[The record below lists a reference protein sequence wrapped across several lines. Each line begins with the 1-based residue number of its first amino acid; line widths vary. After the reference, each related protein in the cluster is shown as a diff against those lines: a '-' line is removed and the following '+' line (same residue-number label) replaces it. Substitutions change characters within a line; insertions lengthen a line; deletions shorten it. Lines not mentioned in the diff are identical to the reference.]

1 MAQKFF
7 LSPDQLGSFFK
18 KKLADPETVFVFST
32 DVVMNSWIDW
42 AIIHPEKSG
51 SDALPLERF
60 MAWDKFKGEAVRA
73 KEEGKS
79 SIPSILRKFFVRSL
93 IAENAACPD
102 TAPLFKKII
111 NPDYRREASSFT
123 DWIAKML
130 PSLKLWHDKITA
142 AKNYSP
148 DEEDADY
155 LALYDRYSNF
165 LEKHNLFEPSWIEPD
180 FSSDGKKY
188 IIFYPEILSDYAD
201 YINIFE
207 SCPEIT
213 IVSLPENQADAKA
226 DQNQILCN
234 KYSDSRKELRRTIL
248 QIRKLAREVSWDQIT
263 LNVPD
268 LETYRPYLERELTKY
283 CVPFVIRAG
292 YPLIKNTAG
301 QVFAEIQKCYASDFS
316 YDSVRALILDEYIP
330 WKEEFSQVRQN
341 LIRAG
346 NELRCICGF
355 DEKTSDGSKS
365 FTEHFDSW
373 ESALSLTGSENTREL
388 DFYRSLKA
396 DISAICK
403 SSGFSQVHA
412 AWLIFRDKY
421 LSPGEF
427 SESANAIIG
436 RCITELNKLIEIEES
451 FCTGPDASLKITNH
465 FDFFISEL
473 NGKTYTP
480 QNKKTGVQVYP
491 YKLTAG
497 AAFNHQFVIDSNQN
511 NLEIQYHR
519 LGFLNAEKRRA
530 LGLEDDDK
538 KFNASRAFIRLY
550 AATNDAK
557 SIYFS
562 FAEESFAG
570 FAICHNALKEVNAT
584 NEDLDEEDFILAE
597 KNYMLGK
604 SPADGNQTLRLSVAQ
619 KKQINWWQFFNAPEE
634 DAQEYQPGEI
644 LKEKIRQVLIEKRE
658 KNLEEKD
665 GKIIITQ
672 SDMKNFFPCP
682 RKWIFSNVIKLK
694 EDSLDTDLMGPFDMG
709 TINHK
714 ILELFMKDYLKSQE
728 PLPTATEGNFENE
741 EQIRGRVK
749 EYSQKAI
756 SWSGQAYSK
765 SPLTRKMLTSQL
777 DGIANHIMDFLHA
790 FLQANI
796 PPANISTRSKTP
808 GYGGCRVKGVEL
820 NLSAQNPD
828 ADYNYYGTLDLLLTS
843 ASQNTDATGWTI
855 IDYKN
860 TKIPTA
866 KSITLDDEGK
876 LGNFQMPMYI
886 SLIKNNKSTGE
897 IDLARFYSIKDA
909 STTAAIDRCTKE
921 KNEEDFEPVMDAFKN
936 YSKSF
941 ADAVKEGRLSP
952 DSSHV
957 DIYKDCISCSFK
969 SVCRYNY
976 EVSKRVMQKST
987 DLNGLPQETE

>member
-1 MAQKFF
+1 MAKKFF
-7 LSPDQLGSFFK
+7 LSPNELSPFFK
-18 KKLADPETVFVFST
+18 KELANPNSVFVFST

-42 AIIHPEKSG
+42 CITHPQESG
-51 SDALPLERF
+51 TDAVPLERF

-93 IAENAACPD
+93 IAENAASPNN
-102 TAPLFKKII
+102 APILKKII
-111 NPDYRREASSFT
+111 NPKYKKDAISFT

-130 PSLKLWHDKITA
+130 PSLKLWHDKIST
-142 AKNYSP
+142 AKNYTL
-148 DEEDADY
+148 DEEDADF
-155 LALYDRYSNF
+155 LELYKRYSAF
-165 LEKHNLFEPSWIEPD
+165 LEKHELFEPSWIEPD
-180 FSSDGKKY
+180 FSSEGKNY
-188 IIFYPEILSDYAD
+188 IIFYPEILGDYAD

-207 SCPEIT
+207 NCPEIT
-213 IVSLPENQADAKA
+213 IVNLPPLTAEETANET
-226 DQNQILCN
+226 NQILCN

-248 QIRKLAREVSWDQIT
+248 QIRELAKEVGWNEIT

-292 YPLIKNTAG
+292 YSLIKNTAG
-301 QVFAEIQKCYASDFS
+301 QIFAEIQNCYNSEFS

-330 WKEEFSQVRQN
+330 WKEEYSEARQN

-355 DEKTSDGSKS
+355 DEKRENGYI
-365 FTEHFDSW
+365 EHFDSW
-373 ESALSLTGSENTREL
+373 ESALSLTSNENYREL
-388 DFYRSLKA
+388 DFYRKLKH

-403 SSGFSQVHA
+403 ATSFSAVHS
-412 AWLIFRDKY
+412 AWIIFRDKY
-421 LSPGEF
+421 LSLGEF
-427 SESANAIIG
+427 SENANAIIG

-451 FCTGPDASLKITNH
+451 YCTSENAALKITNH
-465 FDFFISEL
+465 FDFYITEL
-473 NGKTYTP
+473 NSKTYTP
-480 QNKKTGVQVYP
+480 QDKKTGVQVYP

-497 AAFNHQFVIDSNQN
+497 ASFNHQFVIDSNQH
-511 NLEIQYHR
+511 NLEIQYPR
-519 LGFLNAEKRRA
+519 LAFLNAEKRRT
-530 LGLEDDDK
+530 LGLDEDDK

-550 AATNDAK
+550 DSLNDDK
-557 SIYFS
+557 TVYFS

-570 FAICHNALKEVNAT
+570 FAICHNALKEVKASND
-584 NEDLDEEDFILAE
+584 ELDKEDFILAE

-604 SPADGNQTLRLSVAQ
+604 SSAEENSTLKLSAAQ
-619 KKQINWWQFFNAPEE
+619 KKQINWWQFFNSPEE
-634 DAQEYQPGEI
+634 DAEEYQPGEI
-644 LKEKIRQVLIEKRE
+644 LKEKINEVLIENRE

-665 GKIIITQ
+665 GKIIISQ
-672 SDMKNFFPCP
+672 SDMRNFFPCH
-682 RKWIFSNVIKLK
+682 RKWLFSNVINLK

-714 ILELFMKDYLKSQE
+714 ILELFMQDYLKSQE
-728 PLPTATEGNFENE
+728 PLPTAVEGTFENE
-741 EQIRGRVK
+741 DQIRARIK

-756 SWSGQAYSK
+756 SCNTEDYSK
-765 SPLTRKMLTSQL
+765 CPLTQIMLTSQL
-777 DGIANHIMDFLHA
+777 DGIANHIMDFLHG

-796 PPANISTRSKTP
+796 PPEKFNKSSKTQ
-808 GYGGCRVKGVEL
+808 GYGGCMVKGVEL
-820 NLSAQNPD
+820 KLSAQNPD

-843 ASQNTDATGWTI
+843 ATQNTDATGWTI

-866 KSITLDDEGK
+866 KSIMLDDEGK

-886 SLIKNNKSTGE
+886 SLIKKTKSTGE
-897 IDLARFYSIKDA
+897 IDVARFYSIKGD
-909 STTAAIDRCTKE
+909 SSSPAIDRYTDGKQ
-921 KNEEDFEPVMDAFKN
+921 EDDFKPVLDAFKE
-936 YSKSF
+936 YSEKF
-941 ADAVKEGRLSP
+941 ADDVYSGSLAP
-952 DSSHV
+952 DSQQV

-976 EVSKRVMQKST
+976 EVSKRTMST
-987 DLNGLPQETE
+987 RQEND

>member
-1 MAQKFF
+1 MAKKFF
-7 LSPDQLGSFFK
+7 LSPDELSSFFK
-18 KKLADPETVFVFST
+18 KELANPDTVFVFST

-42 AIIHPEKSG
+42 CITHPEESG
-51 SDALPLERF
+51 TDAVPLERF

-73 KEEGKS
+73 KEEGKA

-93 IAENAACPD
+93 IAENADSPD
-102 TAPLFKKII
+102 EAPIFKKII
-111 NPDYRREASSFT
+111 NPKYKKEATSFT

-130 PSLKLWHDKITA
+130 PSLKLWHDKISS
-142 AKNYSP
+142 AKNYTP

-155 LALYDRYSNF
+155 LELYKRYSDF
-165 LEKHNLFEPSWIEPD
+165 LEKHELFEPSWIEPD

-188 IIFYPEILSDYAD
+188 IIFYPEILGDYAD

-207 SCPEIT
+207 TCPEIT
-213 IVSLPENQADAKA
+213 IVNLPELAPESASNEAE
-226 DQNQILCN
+226 QILCN

-248 QIRKLAREVSWDQIT
+248 QIRKLAKEVSWNEIS

-268 LETYRPYLERELTKY
+268 LETYRPYLERELSKY

-301 QVFAEIQKCYASDFS
+301 QVFAEIQNCYNSDFS

-330 WKEEFSQVRQN
+330 WQEDFSEVRQN

-373 ESALSLTGSENTREL
+373 ESALSLTSNENTREL
-388 DFYRSLKA
+388 DFYRSLKN
-396 DISAICK
+396 DINAICK
-403 SSGFSQVHA
+403 ANSFSAVHA
-412 AWLIFRDKY
+412 AWIIFRDKY
-421 LSPGEF
+421 LSLGEF
-427 SESANAIIG
+427 SENANAIIG

-451 FCTGPDASLKITNH
+451 FCTGENAALKITNH
-465 FDFFISEL
+465 FDFFITEL
-473 NGKTYTP
+473 NSKTYTP
-480 QNKKTGVQVYP
+480 QDKKTGLQVYP

-550 AATNDAK
+550 NASNDDK
-557 SIYFS
+557 TIYFS

-570 FAICHNALKEVNAT
+570 FAICHNVLKEVKASNKA
-584 NEDLDEEDFILAE
+584 LDDEDFILAE
-597 KNYMLGK
+597 KDYMLGRNLY
-604 SPADGNQTLRLSVAQ
+604 GENQHLKLSAAQ
-619 KKQINWWQFFNAPEE
+619 KKQINWWQFFNSPKE
-634 DAQEYQPGEI
+634 DAQEYQQGQI
-644 LKEKIRQVLIEKRE
+644 IKEKINEVLIENRE
-658 KNLEEKD
+658 KNFAEKD
-665 GKIIITQ
+665 GKIVITQ
-672 SDMKNFFPCP
+672 SDMKNFFPCH
-682 RKWIFSNVIKLK
+682 RKWLFSNVIKLK
-694 EDSLDTDLMGPFDMG
+694 EDSLDTDLIGPFDMG

-728 PLPTATEGNFENE
+728 PLPTATDGAFENDE
-741 EQIRGRVK
+741 EIRTRIK

-756 SWSGQAYSK
+756 SWSSESYSK
-765 SPLTRKMLTSQL
+765 SPLTQKMLNSQL
-777 DGIANHIMDFLHA
+777 DGIANHIMDFLHS
-790 FLQANI
+790 FLQANL
-796 PPANISTRSKTP
+796 PPASISTRSKTQ
-808 GYGGCRVKGVEL
+808 GYGGCLVKGVEL

-828 ADYNYYGTLDLLLTS
+828 ADYNYFGTLDLLLAS
-843 ASQNTDATGWTI
+843 ATQNTDATGWTI

-860 TKIPTA
+860 TAIPST
-866 KSITLDDEGK
+866 KSIVLDDDGK

-886 SLIKNNKSTGE
+886 SLIHKNKSAGE
-897 IDLARFYSIKDA
+897 IDVARFYSIKDA
-909 STTAAIDRCTKE
+909 STSAAIDRFTKE
-921 KNEEDFEPVMDAFKN
+921 KEEKDFEPVLETFEE
-936 YSKSF
+936 YSKNF
-941 ADAVKEGRLSP
+941 ADDVNSGKLAP
-952 DSSHV
+952 DSNQV
-957 DIYKDCISCSFK
+957 DIYKDCISCAFK

-976 EVSKRVMQKST
+976 EVSKHTMR
-987 DLNGLPQETE
+987 

>member
-1 MAQKFF
+1 MAKKVAFA
-7 LSPDQLGSFFK
+7 PEKLGDFFK
-18 KKLADPETVFVFST
+18 SELAKKDSVFVFPT
-32 DVVMNSWIDW
+32 DVVKNSWIDW
-42 AIIHPEKSG
+42 CVTHPEESG
-51 SDALPLERF
+51 TDALPLERF

-73 KEEGKS
+73 KEEGKA

-93 IAENAACPD
+93 IAENAASPD
-102 TAPLFKKII
+102 QAPIFKKII
-111 NPDYRREASSFT
+111 NPDYRREAGSFT

-130 PSLKLWHDKITA
+130 PSLKLWKDKITKA
-142 AKNYSP
+142 EASGYKL
-148 DEEDADY
+148 DEEDKDFMT
-155 LALYDRYSNF
+155 LYERYSEF
-165 LEKHNLFEPSWIEPD
+165 LENHDLFEPSWIEPD
-180 FSSDGKKY
+180 FSSNGKNY
-188 IIFYPEILSDYAD
+188 IIFYPEILEDYAD

-207 SCPEIT
+207 KCPEIT
-213 IVSLPENQADAKA
+213 IINLPELAPEAFSNEE
-226 DQNQILCN
+226 NQILCN

-248 QIRKLAREVSWDQIT
+248 EIRKLAEEVSWNEIT

-301 QVFAEIQKCYASDFS
+301 QVFAEIQKCYDSDFS

-330 WKEEFSQVRQN
+330 WKEDFSEVRQN

-355 DEKTSDGSKS
+355 DEKTAEGIK
-365 FTEHFDSW
+365 HFDSW
-373 ESALSLTGSENTREL
+373 ESALTLTSNENAREL

-403 SSGFSQVHA
+403 AGSFSAVHA
-412 AWLIFRDKY
+412 AWIIFRDKY
-421 LSPGEF
+421 LSLGEF
-427 SESANAIIG
+427 SENANAIIG

-451 FCTGPDASLKITNH
+451 FCTGENAALKITNH

-480 QNKKTGVQVYP
+480 QDKKTGLQVYP

-497 AAFNHQFVIDSNQN
+497 AAFNHQFIIDSNQN

-538 KFNASRAFIRLY
+538 KFNASRSFIRLY
-550 AATNDAK
+550 NASNDDK
-557 SIYFS
+557 TIYFS

-570 FAICHNALKEVNAT
+570 YAICHNALKEVKAA
-584 NEDLDEEDFILAE
+584 NEELDDKDFILSE
-597 KNYMLGK
+597 KAYMLGRSQAGENPPLK
-604 SPADGNQTLRLSVAQ
+604 LSAAQ
-619 KKQINWWQFFNAPEE
+619 KKQINWWQFFNSPEE
-634 DAQEYQPGEI
+634 DAQDYQPGEI
-644 LKEKIRQVLIEKRE
+644 IKEKIHEVLIENRE
-658 KNLEEKD
+658 KHFAEKD
-665 GKIIITQ
+665 GKIVITQ
-672 SDMKNFFPCP
+672 SDMKDFFPCH
-682 RKWIFSNVIKLK
+682 RKWLFSKVIKLK
-694 EDSLDTDLMGPFDMG
+694 EDSLDTDLIGPFDMG

-728 PLPTATEGNFENE
+728 PLPTATDGTFENE
-741 EQIRGRVK
+741 EQIRALIT

-756 SWSGQAYSK
+756 SWSSEAYSK
-765 SPLTRKMLTSQL
+765 SPLTQKMLTSQL
-777 DGIANHIMDFLHA
+777 EGIANHIMDFLHA
-790 FLQANI
+790 FLQANL
-796 PPANISTRSKTP
+796 PPASINTKSKTQ
-808 GYGGCRVKGVEL
+808 GYGGCLVKGVEL

-828 ADYNYYGTLDLLLTS
+828 ADYNYFGTLDLLLTS
-843 ASQNTDATGWTI
+843 ATQNTDATGWTI

-860 TKIPTA
+860 TAIPNA
-866 KSITLDDEGK
+866 KSIVLDDDGK

-886 SLIKNNKSTGE
+886 SLIQKNKSSSE

-909 STTAAIDRCTKE
+909 STSAAIDRFTKE
-921 KNEEDFEPVMDAFKN
+921 KEEKDFEPVMDAFKD
-936 YSKSF
+936 YSKNF
-941 ADAVKEGRLSP
+941 AEDVNKGKLNP
-952 DSSHV
+952 DSSQV

-976 EVSKRVMQKST
+976 EVSKRSMKKSADKT
-987 DLNGLPQETE
+987 EETE